1 MRRTR
6 SESRE
11 QAFTLIFEKSF
22 NPGTEM
28 EDIIDLGVEHD
39 LIKEDDFAR
48 NLAQK
53 VWDKL
58 YTIDAIIE
66 KHSKNWK
73 MHRISKVAL
82 SVMRLSICEMLYIP
96 EVPVGVS
103 INEAVKLCKKY
114 ATEEDASFVNGIL
127 GAVAR
132 NEELAPR
139 DGVKE
144 DSAEETVGE

>member
-28 EDIIDLGVEHD
+28 EDIIDLSVEHE
-39 LIKEDDFAR
+39 LIEEDDFAR
-48 NLAQK
+48 NLAQM

-58 YTIDAIIE
+58 YSIDTIIE
-66 KHSKNWK
+66 KYSSNWK

-82 SVMRLSICEMLYIP
+82 SVMRLSICEMLYMP

-103 INEAVKLCKKY
+103 INEAVMLCKKY
-114 ATEEDASFVNGIL
+114 ATQEDASFVNGIL

-132 NEELAPR
+132 NEELAQR
-139 DGVKE
+139 EADKA
-144 DSAEETVGE
+144 SAEETVGE